1 LTHAFRIVC
10 SRQLSHCLQ
19 LTLILAAHT
28 VHCTLRLLTHT
39 SVGGAKGKAKRVDA
53 RKRLLLLRP
62 PQVLMCHLKRL
73 QARGKLNA
81 HVAFTEVLDMAPF
94 CWQDPE
100 AEAPLAA
107 LYRLYAVVEHRG
119 GSSGGHYVAYVRAA
133 GPGGWVLTSDD
144 SVRQCTL
151 AETLKAQAYMLW
163 YERIPEAASAAGEE

>member
-1 LTHAFRIVC
+1 
-10 SRQLSHCLQ
+10 
-19 LTLILAAHT
+19 
-28 VHCTLRLLTHT
+28 
-39 SVGGAKGKAKRVDA
+39 VDA

-81 HVAFTEVLDMAPF
+81 HVAFTEVLDMTPF
-94 CWQDPE
+94 CWHDPD
-100 AEAPLAA
+100 AESPLTA

-119 GSSGGHYVAYVRAA
+119 GGSGGHYVAYVRAA

-144 SVRQCTL
+144 SVRPCTL

-163 YERIPEAASAAGEE
+163 YERIPGQAAGSAGEE